1 MDKKFIKLLNHQI
14 QKLELDDFDLEA
26 WKSST
31 ISVLSRVFGKSD
43 PRIGQIEGLK
53 IDYSSWALRDSN
65 SKYKPIE
72 SCKRK
77 GKEILVTAIEEIE
90 TFGIQNPKASLFKKD
105 VLSDSEI
112 EILLSNSNKTE
123 KLKILKKLKKEDLQ
137 DLLLQL
143 LKAD

>member
-1 MDKKFIKLLNHQI
+1 MDKNFIKLLTNQI
-14 QKLELDDFDLEA
+14 HKLELEDFDLEA

-31 ISVLSRVFGKSD
+31 VSVLSRVFGKSD

-90 TFGIQNPKASLFKKD
+90 TFGIDQPKHELFPKD
-105 VLSDSEI
+105 FLKEEEI
-112 EILLSNSNKTE
+112 EILLSGSNKTK

-143 LKAD
+143 LSAD